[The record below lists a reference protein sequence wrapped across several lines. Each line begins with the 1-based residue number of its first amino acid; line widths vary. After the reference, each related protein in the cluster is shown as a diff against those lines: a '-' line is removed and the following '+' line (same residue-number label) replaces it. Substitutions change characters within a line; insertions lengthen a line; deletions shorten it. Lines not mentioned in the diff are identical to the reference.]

1 MCAAPTSAA
10 DAWTDADADWE
21 RLQTAA
27 AEAFA
32 ADDPAGAAASWGAAL
47 RIAREHFEADDP
59 RLATSLANHASA
71 LRRRGEPVPARLWQ
85 EALEIWDQGPAWL
98 ARQRFGRRARSSM
111 FHLRL
116 EARHPGAYDANLR
129 RRAETLLCAA
139 RAATATLAAG
149 AHGQA
154 PERAALRTFQSARP
168 DALRK
173 VLAATH
179 LLLAPTAREDARLRT
194 ARNRGS

>member
-10 DAWTDADADWE
+10 EDWTGADADWE
-21 RLQTAA
+21 DLQTAA
-27 AEAFA
+27 AAAFA
-32 ADDPAGAAASWGAAL
+32 TDDPAGAAASWAAAL
-47 RIAREHFEADDP
+47 RLARGNFEADDP

-71 LRRRGEPVPARLWQ
+71 LRRRDEPVPDRLWQ

-98 ARQRFGRRARSSM
+98 ARQRFGRAARSSM

-129 RRAETLLCAA
+129 RRAETLLRAA
-139 RAATATLAAG
+139 RAATAALADG
-149 AHGQA
+149 APGQG
-154 PERAALRTFQSARP
+154 PDRAAFRAFQSARP

-179 LLLAPTAREDARLRT
+179 LLLAPAPREEPGPRPAQD
-194 ARNRGS
+194 GS